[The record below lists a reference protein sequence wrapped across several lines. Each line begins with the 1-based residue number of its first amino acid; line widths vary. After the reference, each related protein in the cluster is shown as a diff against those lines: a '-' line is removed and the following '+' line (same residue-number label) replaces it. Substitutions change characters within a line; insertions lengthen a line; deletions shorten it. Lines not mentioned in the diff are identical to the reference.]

1 MTRSDR
7 TQDKSALKDEFNRII
22 SNGGKEEKGSN
33 VFEMLILATEWT
45 GVPKNPHPVDDLGY
59 TWRQLGVIEPQ
70 GGFTDLIFYPEPRR
84 PDKDDTITIDPSDVV
99 DCNDMR

>member
-33 VFEMLILATEWT
+33 V
-45 GVPKNPHPVDDLGY
+45 GSSHRVS
-59 TWRQLGVIEPQ
+59 R
-70 GGFTDLIFYPEPRR
+70 
-84 PDKDDTITIDPSDVV
+84 
-99 DCNDMR
+99 